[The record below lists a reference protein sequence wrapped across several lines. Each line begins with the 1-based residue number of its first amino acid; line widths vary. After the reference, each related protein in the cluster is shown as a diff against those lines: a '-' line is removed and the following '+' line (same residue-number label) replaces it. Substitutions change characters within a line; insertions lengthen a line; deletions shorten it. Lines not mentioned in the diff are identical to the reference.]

1 MSHDRIAATHN
12 LCIVTAL
19 IEHPHIKS
27 QYVGKVYSAAHTALI
42 RADHHHMVTVDLQF
56 LLFSQK
62 ILDKLVNRLNRLK
75 SL

>member
-1 MSHDRIAATHN
+1 MSESKNRFSAELAGSLTPELEGASH
-12 LCIVTAL
+12 
-19 IEHPHIKS
+19 
-27 QYVGKVYSAAHTALI
+27 SAAHAALI

-62 ILDKLVNRLNRLK
+62 ILDKLVDRLNRLK